1 MTTKYVR
8 YNKSTLKRF
17 GQLEDSELPIVKD
30 KSVRNYP
37 ELYGMAV
44 LTFDANGKFISSNP
58 DGIKGLNNLDKDGR
72 EIKK

>member
-1 MTTKYVR
+1 M
-8 YNKSTLKRF
+8 
-17 GQLEDSELPIVKD
+17 PIAKD

-58 DGIKGLNNLDKDGR
+58 DGIKVGNLDKEGK